1 LQPNTQTNTASHH
14 LRRCSFPPPPPL
26 LLLPLCLAQDGSG
39 AITLVGLRR
48 VLQAEGLAFSNPS
61 LKALA
66 VKMGM
71 CSHKGLGEVVRFK
84 HFLMWAHPMSPGLV
98 ALGTKLVNALFRK
111 GRVGGGAIDLRRT
124 FNKIDT
130 GGVGSVTRSQFKAF
144 VSGEGVQF
152 STQEL
157 EGLVNQIDT
166 AASGRVTYSEFA
178 DFIDSLT
185 GHISKSSDSSIT
197 M

>member
-1 LQPNTQTNTASHH
+1 MHGARRR
-14 LRRCSFPPPPPL
+14 LRTYITHARRRSGHVAGNVAAQAIHKMRRDVRTLAVVGVGSVVAVATYL
-26 LLLPLCLAQDGSG
+26 LWR
-39 AITLVGLRR
+39 RR
-48 VLQAEGLAFSNPS
+48 VAAR
-61 LKALA
+61 
-66 VKMGM
+66 
-71 CSHKGLGEVVRFK
+71 VVRSWP
-84 HFLMWAHPMSPGLV
+84 HGV
-98 ALGTKLVNALFRK
+98 EVR
-111 GRVGGGAIDLRRT
+111 RAIDLRRT